1 MCCIPAISPLAMTE
15 QSRPTF
21 SFETLDVY
29 QRAIEFVARAT
40 DIATRMPP
48 GHAPLADQL
57 RRASVSVVLNI
68 AEGSGRVRKP
78 DADRHRAIARGSAME
93 CAAILDVCRVL
104 VLVDATRLDEARTL
118 LVRVVQMLCRM
129 CG

>member
-1 MCCIPAISPLAMTE
+1 MTRSRSAG
-15 QSRPTF
+15 QAAGASFPKTRSRP
-21 SFETLDVY
+21 
-29 QRAIEFVARAT
+29 
-40 DIATRMPP
+40 
-48 GHAPLADQL
+48 L

>member
-1 MCCIPAISPLAMTE
+1 MTE

-29 QRAIEFVARAT
+29 ERAIEFVAQAT
-40 DIATRMPP
+40 EIATRMPP

-68 AEGSGRVRKP
+68 AVGSGRVRKL

-104 VLVDATRLDEARTL
+104 MLVDAIRLDEARTL